1 MFPMP
6 DREAIE
12 QKQKTK
18 SIRDRSKPIFG
29 PKPSGRTDVL
39 PIPDRAHH
47 ADWLE
52 AGFHDTCYTLPCR
65 AGMYIT
71 QDNNQLW
78 TRGSLRNML
87 VYTTWPMGINR
98 RLHRAHEFP
107 SCKWRGWSTESSTS
121 NHKCDKQ
128 TLWLWQF
135 SHDHA
140 LWSWSAFNVC
150 VLFSYIYSYASTL
163 PGQKQ
168 ST

>member
-1 MFPMP
+1 MFPILN
-6 DREAIE
+6 REAME
-12 QKQKTK
+12 QIQKTE
-18 SIRDRSKPIFG
+18 SILDRWN
-29 PKPSGRTDVL
+29 PSWGQDLLRELMCTQF
-39 PIPDRAHH
+39 H

-71 QDNNQLW
+71 QDNNQSR

-87 VYTTWPMGINR
+87 VYATWPMGINR
-98 RLHRAHEFP
+98 RQEHT
-107 SCKWRGWSTESSTS
+107 SCKVVSTESFIS
-121 NHKCDKQ
+121 NHKCDQQ